1 VNLDRGAMLKQLMG
15 ESHICL
21 EQHVRS
27 RILEAGT
34 VVNASTKIYLD
45 TNFWVWLRQAQAQ
58 DNGSPSSRLLAALTA
73 GADRGLLICPLSES
87 AFIELFKQED
97 IETRRATAALMDRLS
112 HGYALLEPHMRMAN
126 EVSNFFHRKA
136 GKSVYEYTELAWC
149 KVSFVLGLIH
159 PSPEAPIPPDVLLA
173 IQKGVFDEM
182 WSKPLVD
189 IVDGLGSGKTLPIP
203 DFSDTVEK
211 MNEGNSAHAREI
223 KSFQQALKA
232 ELGGVA
238 EEFAFAVLET
248 FERLERERCDG
259 PADQRFDHNQ
269 TAIRVATNA
278 LRHVLQT
285 DVERDRMPSLHIE
298 ASLHASVRW
307 DKKRKLTPNDLF
319 DFRHA
324 SAALAYCDLFFTEK
338 PLRTM
343 IEQKHIA
350 LDRRFEC
357 VVRSTPADALASLIE
372 RELA

>member
-1 VNLDRGAMLKQLMG
+1 
-15 ESHICL
+15 
-21 EQHVRS
+21 
-27 RILEAGT
+27 
-34 VVNASTKIYLD
+34 
-45 TNFWVWLRQAQAQ
+45 
-58 DNGSPSSRLLAALTA
+58 
-73 GADRGLLICPLSES
+73 
-87 AFIELFKQED
+87 
-97 IETRRATAALMDRLS
+97 
-112 HGYALLEPHMRMAN
+112 
-126 EVSNFFHRKA
+126 
-136 GKSVYEYTELAWC
+136 
-149 KVSFVLGLIH
+149 
-159 PSPEAPIPPDVLLA
+159 
-173 IQKGVFDEM
+173 M

-189 IVDGLGSGKTLPIP
+189 IVDALGSGKTPLIP

-238 EEFAFAVLET
+238 EEFAFVVLET
-248 FERLERERCDG
+248 FERLERERSDW
-259 PADQRFDHNQ
+259 PADQRFDRSQ

-278 LRHVLQT
+278 LRHVLLT

-307 DKKRKLTPNDLF
+307 DKKRKLAPNDLF

-350 LDRRFEC
+350 LDRRFKC
-357 VVRSTPADALASLIE
+357 VVRSTPAEALALLIE
-372 RELA
+372 HDLA